1 MALRST
7 SNDIARLVPVVVGVV
22 VIGGLYFAKAVLV
35 PLALGTLLAF
45 VLTPAVRL
53 FERLRL
59 GRAFATVAVIFLTL
73 TFVGAIG
80 WIFATQ
86 FVQVL
91 DQLPEYR
98 SNLEQKIGV
107 LHFSS
112 PTFRNA
118 SSTLDDLSK
127 SWASS
132 PGANAQTGPKG
143 KLGNSAPKPGQ
154 PVPVQVITPPKLP
167 VQSVQS
173 LFDWLLQIL
182 IVIVLTAFMLVQRE
196 SLRNRFISL
205 VGQHRISATTRAI
218 DDASARVS
226 RYLRTQ
232 VAVNGLY
239 GVLIG
244 VGLHFI
250 GIPGGF
256 LWGVVVAILR
266 FLPYIGPPLGA
277 AMPLLLSLAIFSGW
291 HGPLLTLGLFVI
303 IELVTAHVVE
313 PMLYGT
319 YTGVSPLA
327 ILVAAIF
334 WTFLWGPIGL
344 VLSTPLTVCLV
355 VLGRHVPQLGFLALL
370 LGDEPVLTAD
380 ARVYQRLLATD
391 REEAEQVLEN
401 LLAQKSLA
409 EVYDSVLLPVMS
421 LAEIDRYQDRID
433 EVSEKLICQSVREI
447 SEDLFERYKGVGNNG
462 AGAEAKAEVEEDAGP
477 AIEKRC
483 SRILVIPARDEAD
496 EIVGIMLAQLLE
508 QLGHTA
514 RCLSCET
521 QEEMVRE
528 VELEAPDIVC
538 ISALSPFVISH
549 TRSLFRALRAKPSKL
564 EILVGLWGFPGDT
577 SKAALRIGLGNDVTP
592 AVTLTGLVQ
601 VLSDSPPVDL
611 APGMEPAAKA

>member
-7 SNDIARLVPVVVGVV
+7 SNDIARLVAVVVGVV
-22 VIGGLYFAKAVLV
+22 VIGALYFAKAVLV

-53 FERLRL
+53 LERLRL
-59 GRAFATVAVIFLTL
+59 GRALATVAVILLTL

-98 SNLEQKIGV
+98 SNLEQKIGS

-112 PTFRNA
+112 PTFKNA

-132 PGANAQTGPKG
+132 PDTSAQTGSKG
-143 KLGNSAPKPGQ
+143 KLGNGTPKPGQ
-154 PVPVQVITPPKLP
+154 PVQVQVITPPKLP
-167 VQSVQS
+167 VQSMQS

-205 VGQHRISATTRAI
+205 IGQHRISATTRAI

-226 RYLRTQ
+226 RYLRSQ

-239 GVLIG
+239 GALIG

-266 FLPYIGPPLGA
+266 FLPYIGPPLGG

-291 HGPLLTLGLFVI
+291 KGPLLTLGLFVV
-303 IELVTAHVVE
+303 IELVTAHIVE

-327 ILVAAIF
+327 IVVAAIF

-355 VLGRHVPQLGFLALL
+355 VLGRHVPQLGFLSLL
-370 LGDEPVLTAD
+370 LGDEPVLAPD

-391 REEAEQVLEN
+391 REEAEEVLEN

-421 LAEIDRYQDRID
+421 LAEIDRHQDRID
-433 EVSEKLICQSVREI
+433 EVLEKLICQSVREI
-447 SEDLFERYKGVGNNG
+447 SEDLFERYKGVG
-462 AGAEAKAEVEEDAGP
+462 AEAEAKAEAEVEEDAGP
-477 AIEKRC
+477 ATEKRC
-483 SRILVIPARDEAD
+483 CRILVVPARDEAD

-514 RCLSCET
+514 RCLPCET
-521 QEEMVRE
+521 QEEMVGE
-528 VELEAPDIVC
+528 VALEAPDIVC

-549 TRSLFRALRAKPSKL
+549 TRSLFRALRAQPSKL
-564 EILVGLWGFPGDT
+564 EILVGLWGFPGDP
-577 SKAALRIGLGNDVTP
+577 SKAAQRIGLGNDVSP

-601 VLSDSPPVDL
+601 LVSDSRPLDL
-611 APGMEPAAKA
+611 TPGMEPAAKA